1 MIKERN
7 TVSTNNG
14 SEKRKSPRIPAN
26 IRVNYS
32 TVDEFLSDFTT
43 NINEGGLFI
52 QTKTVLEIGTSVQL
66 KFSLPQ
72 AKRLIEVE
80 GEVMWTTSADGPE
93 KNAGIGIKFQDLS
106 EEDKEMINELVR
118 QLRT

>member
-1 MIKERN
+1 M
-7 TVSTNNG
+7 STNNDN
-14 SEKRKSPRIPAN
+14 EKRKSPRVPAN

-66 KFSLPQ
+66 KFSLPH

-80 GEVMWTTSADGPE
+80 GEVMWSTPSGGPE
-93 KNAGIGIKFQDLS
+93 DTSGIGIRFQDLS
-106 EEDKEMINELVR
+106 EEDKEMINKLVR
-118 QLRT
+118 QLRN